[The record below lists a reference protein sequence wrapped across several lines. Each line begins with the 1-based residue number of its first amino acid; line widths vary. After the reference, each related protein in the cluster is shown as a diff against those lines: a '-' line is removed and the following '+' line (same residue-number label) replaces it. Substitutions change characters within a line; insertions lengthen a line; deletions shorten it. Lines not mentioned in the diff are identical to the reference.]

1 MKTYSA
7 KRLSLYI
14 TVLLLLSNFG
24 FFLIESKKDFGLT
37 YSFIFVIL
45 FCAVSYFLVLFIL
58 NRYINDKIKPI
69 YKTIREVPISGK
81 KGKLLEAISTTNISD
96 VQKEVEEWAKNQTQ
110 EITRLKDL
118 EKYRKE
124 FVGNVSHEL
133 KTPIFNIQGY
143 VLTLLEGGID
153 DPKINKLYLQ
163 RTEKSIDRMI
173 SIVED
178 LESITKLES
187 GELTL
192 NCVELDLVKLTE
204 DVFELAQMLAN
215 ERNISLQFAT
225 KTDKPIMVLADKKR
239 IMEVMN
245 NLVGNGIK
253 YGKKKGHVKVGFY
266 DLHETILVE
275 VSDNGIGMDKADL
288 YRIFERFYRVDKSR
302 SREQGGTGLGLS
314 IVKHIIEAHDQ
325 TINVKSVIDKGTTFT
340 FTPRESKIKNLMPRQ
355 KRCTLKG
362 CSVKEKKLKRNRI
375 QMKLLI
381 FKQN

>member
-14 TVLLLLSNFG
+14 TVLLLVSNSI
-24 FFLIESKKDFGLT
+24 FFLTEEKKDFGAVHSGL
-37 YSFIFVIL
+37 FILL
-45 FCAVSYFLVLFIL
+45 FGAFSYFLVLFIL

-69 YKTIREVPISGK
+69 YKTIRDVPISGK
-81 KGKLLEAISTTNISD
+81 KEKLIQKISTTNISD
-96 VQKEVEEWAKNQTQ
+96 VQKEVEEWAKNQTE
-110 EITRLKDL
+110 EIARLKDL
-118 EKYRKE
+118 ERYRKE

-192 NCVELDLVKLTE
+192 NFVDFDLVRLTE
-204 DVFELAQMLAN
+204 DAFDLAQMLAN
-215 ERNISLQFAT
+215 ERNISLQFIT
-225 KTDKPIMVLADKKR
+225 KTDKPVMVHADKKR

-245 NLVGNGIK
+245 NLIGNGIK
-253 YGKKKGHVKVGFY
+253 YGKKRGYVKVGFY
-266 DLHETILVE
+266 DLHETILIE
-275 VSDNGIGMDKADL
+275 VTDN
-288 YRIFERFYRVDKSR
+288 
-302 SREQGGTGLGLS
+302 
-314 IVKHIIEAHDQ
+314 
-325 TINVKSVIDKGTTFT
+325 
-340 FTPRESKIKNLMPRQ
+340 
-355 KRCTLKG
+355 
-362 CSVKEKKLKRNRI
+362 
-375 QMKLLI
+375 
-381 FKQN
+381 

>member
-1 MKTYSA
+1 MRTFSA

-14 TVLLLLSNFG
+14 TVLLLISNFL
-24 FFLIESKKDFGLT
+24 FYISDSKKDFGLA
-37 YSFIFVIL
+37 YSVIFSIL
-45 FCAVSYFLVLFIL
+45 FCVMSYFLVLFIL
-58 NRYINDKIKPI
+58 NRYINEKIKPI
-69 YKTIREVPISGK
+69 YKIIRDVPSSIKKEKLIEKIS
-81 KGKLLEAISTTNISD
+81 STNISD
-96 VQKEVEEWAKNQTQ
+96 VQKEVEQWAKDQTE

-118 EKYRKE
+118 ERYRKE

-153 DPKINKLYLQ
+153 DPKINILYLQ

-187 GELTL
+187 GELKL
-192 NCVELDLVKLTE
+192 NYADFDLVKLTE
-204 DVFELAQMLAN
+204 DVFELDQMMAN

-225 KTDKPIMVLADKKR
+225 KTDKPIMVRADKKR

-253 YGKKKGHVKVGFY
+253 YGKKKGFVKVGFY
-266 DLHETILVE
+266 DLIETILIE
-275 VSDNGIGMDKADL
+275 VTDNGIGMDKNDL
-288 YRIFERFYRVDKSR
+288 PRIFERFYRVDKSR

-314 IVKHIIEAHDQ
+314 IVKHIIEAHKQ
-325 TINVKSVIDKGTTFT
+325 TINVKSVAEKGTTFT
-340 FTPRESKIKNLMPRQ
+340 FTLQ
-355 KRCTLKG
+355 K
-362 CSVKEKKLKRNRI
+362 VK
-375 QMKLLI
+375 
-381 FKQN
+381 

>member
-14 TVLLLLSNFG
+14 TAVLLVSNFG
-24 FFLIESKKDFGLT
+24 FFMIESKKNFGPVFSIL
-37 YSFIFVIL
+37 FISL
-45 FCAVSYFLVLFIL
+45 FCAISYFLVLFIL

-81 KGKLLEAISTTNISD
+81 KGKLVETISSTNISD
-96 VQKEVEEWAKNQTQ
+96 VQKEVEKWAKDQTQ

-118 EKYRKE
+118 ERYRKE

-187 GELTL
+187 GELKL
-192 NCVELDLVKLTE
+192 NFVEFDIVKLTE
-204 DVFELAQMLAN
+204 EVFDLAQMLAN
-215 ERNISLQFAT
+215 ERNITLQFAT
-225 KTDKPIMVLADKKR
+225 KTDKPIVVFADKKR

-253 YGKKKGHVKVGFY
+253 YGKKKGFVKIGFY
-266 DLHETILVE
+266 DLHETILIE
-275 VSDNGIGMDKADL
+275 VSDNGIGMDKIDL
-288 YRIFERFYRVDKSR
+288 PRVFERFYRVDKSR

-325 TINVKSVIDKGTTFT
+325 TINVKSNIDKGTTFT
-340 FTPRESKIKNLMPRQ
+340 FTL
-355 KRCTLKG
+355 
-362 CSVKEKKLKRNRI
+362 EKAK
-375 QMKLLI
+375 
-381 FKQN
+381 